1 MNTIAFA
8 AASATLI
15 LLAGC
20 SSYQSTHVIVDEFGV
35 AHGEKFDGVPITVT
49 IPQKIG
55 FWETVSTYEV
65 TTTLT
70 DGAGTVLDVSTN
82 KVTRKTV
89 NPAPVLLGPS
99 ELFAL
104 DAKRPASGTGNSK
117 FLLDKDK
124 LYPTDVSNNVTDNT
138 IKDLTA
144 AAETVIGGLT
154 PQSDTSQ
161 RNITERLIEQTV
173 HLVVYDPKTGQ
184 MTRLY

>member
-1 MNTIAFA
+1 MKTIASCA
-8 AASATLI
+8 ALAALS

-20 SSYQSTHVIVDEFGV
+20 SSYQSTHVIVDEYGV
-35 AHGEKFDGVPITVT
+35 ARGEKFDGVPITVT
-49 IPQKIG
+49 VPQKIG

-70 DGAGTVLDVSTN
+70 DAAGTVLDVSTN

-89 NPAPVLLGPS
+89 NPEPVLLGPS

-104 DAKRPASGTGNSK
+104 DAKRPASGTGKSK
-117 FLLDKDK
+117 IALNADKQ
-124 LYPTDVSNNVTDNT
+124 YPTELTNDVTDNT

-161 RNITERLIEQTV
+161 RNVTERLIEQTV